1 MTRIARNNLR
11 ARRAGWLSGALLDA
25 ALDAALTA
33 HRVGTLAAL
42 CKQHPRLARGLL
54 RRFAAPSL
62 WFLRSQEATEL
73 AWAVGTFVG
82 WLMGQARPD
91 GLDAAQLIPRH
102 AWLGS
107 AAWRALLAVMAHNGF
122 ATVPSFP
129 ERYRARDGEPAFE
142 HLCGLWEVAPSSFY
156 RYVERGR
163 EQLIAVALQVPADT
177 ALPALCEHFQQAV
190 FRRESADDTHVQ
202 RLLLQA
208 ARAAALD
215 SRAYDA
221 ALWYAV
227 RTGNVDA
234 VSLVMERGCNEL
246 AAGPVVDPL
255 LKRFEPA
262 DASEAALVRFRL
274 AHVSLARVRGQTE
287 QEQQHLDEALRIAS
301 RSGDPVLLGDV
312 YGARGRH
319 VEPRDVDRAIADY
332 NASIEHYEPVA
343 RDDDGGAGAE
353 RTRSARV
360 GLLTSLVR
368 LAYLYLRRGDPRCKA
383 LLERANDV
391 RASCDAPL
399 DVQAMIESAWGEQ
412 RQRER
417 DTSAAIE
424 ALLRALLLYERSGNR
439 QQMLRVQASLVSLY
453 GKAKDA
459 PKALEYAR
467 LVFAFA
473 ESGGV
478 VEPQSLSA
486 THLNLGIAYFWDAH
500 IDEALHHYQQA
511 LAIATQASLKTLM
524 GRAHFNLAELFYKR
538 FQMQGQPQDEQHGDT
553 HVGLS
558 KAIWALGGDKAAGE
572 ATSNL
577 KRTMLGQQDQLMYE
591 RMLPGELAAHFDEMS
606 EIQTQRLRLGMPTGD
621 ADEQIRAHLRIAQ
634 AYTRIAVK
642 EREAAVAL
650 MHKQGRGER
659 FAAELRGLKTTFEQ
673 ALTQESVIAARW
685 QGHAGCPVALEQI
698 EAVIRHGLQEAGLTK
713 SGYASLCRVSPAT
726 ASKHLA
732 ALAQLGLLE
741 QAGRGPATRYL
752 VVQTA

>member
-1 MTRIARNNLR
+1 MTRIARSNLR

-25 ALDAALTA
+25 SLDAALTA
-33 HRVGTLAAL
+33 HRVGTSAAL
-42 CKQHPRLARGLL
+42 CRQHPRLARGLL

-62 WFLRSQEATEL
+62 WFLRPKDATEL
-73 AWAVGTFVG
+73 AWAVDTFVG
-82 WLMGQARPD
+82 WMMEQARPD
-91 GLDAAQLIPRH
+91 GLDAAQPIPRH

-122 ATVPSFP
+122 AAVPTFP
-129 ERYRARDGEPAFE
+129 ERYRSRDGEPAFE

-163 EQLIAVALQVPADT
+163 EQLISVALQLPADT

-190 FRRESADDTHVQ
+190 YRRESADETQAQ
-202 RLLLQA
+202 RAWLQA
-208 ARAAALD
+208 AMAAAVEG
-215 SRAYDA
+215 RAYEA
-221 ALWYAV
+221 ALWYAT
-227 RTGNVDA
+227 RSGSA
-234 VSLVMERGCNEL
+234 EAISLVIERGCNEL
-246 AAGPVVDPL
+246 AASAVADAL
-255 LKRFEPA
+255 LKRFEPVA
-262 DASEAALVRFRL
+262 ATDAALVRLRL
-274 AHVSLARVRGQTE
+274 AHVALARVRGQTE
-287 QEQQHLDEALRIAS
+287 QGQQHLDEALRTAS
-301 RSGDPVLLGDV
+301 RSADAVLLGDV
-312 YGARGRH
+312 YGAQGRH

-332 NASIEHYEPVA
+332 SASIEHYEPVA
-343 RDDDGGAGAE
+343 RDDEGDCD
-353 RTRSARV
+353 RIRSARV

-383 LLERANDV
+383 LLERVNEV
-391 RASCDAPL
+391 RTSCDAPL

-453 GKAKDA
+453 GKAKDVS
-459 PKALEYAR
+459 KALEYAQQ
-467 LVFAFA
+467 VFSFA

-478 VEPQSLSA
+478 VERQTLSA
-486 THLNLGIAYFWDAH
+486 THLNLGIAYFWEASF
-500 IDEALHHYQQA
+500 DEALHHYQQA
-511 LAIATQASLKTLM
+511 LSIATQASLKTLM

-538 FQMQGQPQDEQHGDT
+538 FQTHGQAQDEQHGDT
-553 HVGLS
+553 HVGLA

-577 KRTMLGQQDQLMYE
+577 KRTILGQQDQLIYE

-606 EIQTQRLRLGMPTGD
+606 EIQTQRLRLSVPAGD

-650 MHKQGRGER
+650 MHKQGRGAHY
-659 FAAELRGLKTTFEQ
+659 AAELRQLKTTFEQ
-673 ALTQESVIAARW
+673 ALTQEGVIAARW
-685 QGHAGCPVALEQI
+685 QSQPGCPIALAQI
-698 EAVIRHGLQEAGLTK
+698 EVVVRQGLQDGGLTK
-713 SGYASLCRVSPAT
+713 SSYAGLCGVSPAT

-732 ALAQLGLLE
+732 TLAQLGLV
-741 QAGRGPATRYL
+741 QQVSRGPATRYL
-752 VVQTA
+752 ILQTA

>member
-1 MTRIARNNLR
+1 MTRIARSNLR
-11 ARRAGWLSGALLDA
+11 ARRDGWLSGPLLDA

-33 HRVGTLAAL
+33 HRVGTLAPL
-42 CKQHPRLARGLL
+42 CRQRPRLAHGLL

-62 WFLRSQEATEL
+62 WFLRSPEATEL
-73 AWAVGTFVG
+73 AWAVATLVG

-91 GLDAAQLIPRH
+91 GLDAAQPIPRH

-107 AAWRALLAVMAHNGF
+107 AAWRPLLAVMAHNGF
-122 ATVPSFP
+122 AAVPAFA
-129 ERYRARDGEPAFE
+129 ERYRAREGEPAFE
-142 HLCGLWEVAPSSFY
+142 HLCGLWDVAPSSFY

-163 EQLIAVALQVPADT
+163 EQLIAVALQLPAET
-177 ALPALCEHFQQAV
+177 ALPVLCEHFQRAV
-190 FRRESADDTHVQ
+190 YRREAADETQ
-202 RLLLQA
+202 AQQALLQA
-208 ARAAALD
+208 AMAAALER
-215 SRAYDA
+215 RAYDA
-221 ALWYAV
+221 ALWYAA
-227 RTGNVDA
+227 RTGNA
-234 VSLVMERGCNEL
+234 EAMSLVIERGCNEL
-246 AAGPVVDPL
+246 AASALADAL
-255 LKRFEPA
+255 LKRFDPGA
-262 DASEAALVRFRL
+262 ASDAALVRLRL
-274 AHVSLARVRGQTE
+274 AHVALARVRGQTE

-301 RSGDPVLLGDV
+301 RSGDAVLLGDV
-312 YGARGRH
+312 YGAQGRH

-332 NASIEHYEPVA
+332 STSIQHYEPVA
-343 RDDDGGAGAE
+343 LDDSGGTE
-353 RTRSARV
+353 RTRGARV

-399 DVQAMIESAWGEQ
+399 DLQAMIESAWGEQ

-424 ALLRALLLYERSGNR
+424 ARLRALLLYERSGNR
-439 QQMLRVQASLVSLY
+439 QQMLRVQASVVALY
-453 GKAKDA
+453 GEAKDV
-459 PKALEYAR
+459 PKALEYAHQ
-467 LVFAFA
+467 VFAFA
-473 ESGGV
+473 DGGGV
-478 VEPQSLSA
+478 VEPQCLSA
-486 THLNLGIAYFWDAH
+486 THLNLGIAYFWHDSF
-500 IDEALHHYQQA
+500 DEALHHYQQA

-538 FQMQGQPQDEQHGDT
+538 FQLHGQAQDEQHGDT
-553 HVGLS
+553 HVGLA

-577 KRTMLGQQDQLMYE
+577 KRTMLGEQDQLIYE

-606 EIQTQRLRLGMPTGD
+606 EIQTQRLRLGVPSGD

-650 MHKQGRGER
+650 MHKLGRGER
-659 FAAELRGLKTTFEQ
+659 YDAELRALKTTFEQ

-685 QGHAGCPVALEQI
+685 QGLAGCPIAVGQV
-698 EAVIRHGLQEAGLTK
+698 EAVVRQGLQEGGLTK
-713 SGYASLCRVSPAT
+713 SSYASLCSVSPAT

-732 ALAQLGLLE
+732 ALAQLGLV
-741 QAGRGPATRYL
+741 QQVSRGPATRYL
-752 VVQTA
+752 IVQAA